1 MSVIRTSLMRQTL
14 AATAVAAAA
23 IAAACSDSTAP
34 VSSRAASAPP
44 TSARPALAV
53 GGNTIV
59 FQRDSI
65 GDLSSI
71 YTMNDD
77 GTNLTRLRAG
87 EHPAWSPDHSKIV
100 FEANNTV
107 FIMNADG
114 TGARAL
120 TGVQDDLAPSFTPDG
135 AQVVFAHENAKT
147 GNSEIFTV
155 NADGT
160 NRQLLLK
167 LGNTSVSA
175 PRISPDGTK
184 LAFQSTRR
192 NETDVVVMD
201 LATGRRSI
209 VAGGPNFQT
218 FPVWSPDSKRLAFK
232 TGQLD
237 KGQCIGVVNAD
248 GTGMKLFTNDVG
260 FCSTMSWSP
269 DGKELA
275 FTSTTAGTTG
285 IYRAPVDTPAS
296 PTRLTTPSTKALDV
310 KLSWSR

>member
-1 MSVIRTSLMRQTL
+1 
-14 AATAVAAAA
+14 
-23 IAAACSDSTAP
+23 
-34 VSSRAASAPP
+34 VSSRAASAAP
-44 TSARPALAV
+44 TTARPALAV
-53 GGNTIV
+53 GSNTIV
-59 FQRDSI
+59 FQRDST
-65 GDLSSI
+65 GDVSSI

-87 EHPAWSPDHSKIV
+87 ERPAWSPDHSKIV

-120 TGVQDDLAPSFTPDG
+120 TGVQNDHEPSFTPDG
-135 AQVVFAHENAKT
+135 AKVVFAHENVKT
-147 GNSEIFTV
+147 HNFEIFAV

-167 LGNTSVSA
+167 LGNTSVAA
-175 PRISPDGTK
+175 PSISPDGTM
-184 LAFQSTRR
+184 LAYHSTRR
-192 NETDVVVMD
+192 SEVDVMVMD

-209 VAGGPNFQT
+209 VAGGPNFQS

-260 FCSTMSWSP
+260 FCSTVSWSP

-275 FTSTTAGTTG
+275 FTSTTPGTTG

-296 PTRLTTPSTKALDV
+296 PTRLTTPSTSALDV

>member
-1 MSVIRTSLMRQTL
+1 MSVIRTSLMRQAL

-34 VSSRAASAPP
+34 VSSRAASAAP
-44 TSARPALAV
+44 TTARPALAV
-53 GGNTIV
+53 GSNTIV
-59 FQRDSI
+59 FQRDST
-65 GDLSSI
+65 GDVSSI

-87 EHPAWSPDHSKIV
+87 ERPAWSPDHSKIV

-120 TGVQDDLAPSFTPDG
+120 TGVQNDHEPSFTPDG
-135 AQVVFAHENAKT
+135 AKVVFAHENVKT
-147 GNSEIFTV
+147 HNFEIFAV

-167 LGNTSVSA
+167 LGNTSVAGPS
-175 PRISPDGTK
+175 ISPDGTM
-184 LAFQSTRR
+184 LAYHSTRR
-192 NETDVVVMD
+192 SEVDVMVMD

-209 VAGGPNFQT
+209 VAGGPNFQS

-260 FCSTMSWSP
+260 FCSTVSWSP

-275 FTSTTAGTTG
+275 FTSTTPGTAG

-296 PTRLTTPSTKALDV
+296 PTRLTTPSTSALDV

>member
-1 MSVIRTSLMRQTL
+1 
-14 AATAVAAAA
+14 
-23 IAAACSDSTAP
+23 
-34 VSSRAASAPP
+34 
-44 TSARPALAV
+44 
-53 GGNTIV
+53 V

-87 EHPAWSPDHSKIV
+87 ENPAWSPDHSKIV
-100 FEANNTV
+100 FEANNTI

-120 TGVQDDLAPSFTPDG
+120 TGVQDDKAPSFTPDG

-147 GNSEIFTV
+147 GNSGIFTV

-201 LATGRRSI
+201 LTTGRRSI

>member
-1 MSVIRTSLMRQTL
+1 MSVIRTSLMRQAL

-34 VSSRAASAPP
+34 ASSRAASAAP
-44 TSARPALAV
+44 TTARPTLAV
-53 GGNTIV
+53 GSNTIV
-59 FQRDSI
+59 FQRDST
-65 GDLSSI
+65 GDVSSI

-87 EHPAWSPDHSKIV
+87 ERPAWSPDHSKIV

-120 TGVQDDLAPSFTPDG
+120 TGVQNDHEPSFTPDG
-135 AQVVFAHENAKT
+135 AKVVFAHENVKT
-147 GNSEIFTV
+147 HNFEIFAV

-167 LGNTSVSA
+167 LGNTSVAA
-175 PRISPDGTK
+175 PSISPDGTM
-184 LAFQSTRR
+184 LAYHSTRR
-192 NETDVVVMD
+192 SEVDVMVMD

-209 VAGGPNFQT
+209 VAGGPNFQS

-260 FCSTMSWSP
+260 FCSTVSWSP

-275 FTSTTAGTTG
+275 FTSTTPGTAG

-296 PTRLTTPSTKALDV
+296 PTRLTTPSTSALDV